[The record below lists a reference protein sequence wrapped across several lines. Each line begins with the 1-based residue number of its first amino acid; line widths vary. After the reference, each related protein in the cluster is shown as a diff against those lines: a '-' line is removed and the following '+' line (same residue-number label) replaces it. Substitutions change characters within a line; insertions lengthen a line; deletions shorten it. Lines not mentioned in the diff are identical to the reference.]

1 MSHQSLKFFLV
12 AIFAVGWTYGAA
24 VPAVVVGEKREMP
37 QGGPGGYSG
46 YGSGYESS
54 GGGYGGGSAPAQQ
67 QAPGYA
73 MQPPMQQYGGTPPY
87 TNPGF
92 SVQTGIEG
100 YLVPNSQ
107 FGILPWGM
115 EGVVV
120 VIAAVIVFI
129 VISVAIVGLLAWLTG
144 FGEYA
149 IVKESARNLLPSRI
163 DFETIT
169 DVTNTVLDALDK
181 YDDLQMQKLTK

>member
-100 YLVPNSQ
+100 YLVSAKKTNCAKFVQ
-107 FGILPWGM
+107 KI
-115 EGVVV
+115 
-120 VIAAVIVFI
+120 ICANT
-129 VISVAIVGLLAWLTG
+129 ISLCPPCFQLAPML
-144 FGEYA
+144 
-149 IVKESARNLLPSRI
+149 
-163 DFETIT
+163 
-169 DVTNTVLDALDK
+169 
-181 YDDLQMQKLTK
+181 